1 MYENLLKNFKIDDF
15 WNDCLDKPYS
25 TNFYKEDIIISN
37 NISAD
42 VIDQNTNIN
51 SNKLIFQNK
60 RKTYL
65 SKKYPKKVFPN
76 ENEEDNNIKSK
87 FILKTKASSN
97 DLKNIKEA
105 LLKEELIPLVKEKK
119 SKNNNKIFINLYKKE
134 KIGRD
139 LRTKNNNMQKEQ
151 KEKMKIEECTFK
163 PEKCK
168 NKKLEKKINNLYKNT
183 NIYERNI
190 RNQQKHKEKMAY
202 LFNETNKVTN
212 SYKTSE
218 CHFQPYINVNKN
230 FQKILYD
237 ENNMWKSI
245 ADNVS
250 NKLFLLRYMKAR
262 EEEFDKQDKLNNCSH
277 KKIKYNFSYPKNMV
291 RSLSQKDS
299 LIMREKLHNTLY
311 SFKNLFTDED
321 DNNKNNEIKIGNCED
336 NNIEK
341 ENNKVD

>member
-15 WNDCLDKPYS
+15 WNDCLDRPYS
-25 TNFYKEDIIISN
+25 TNFYKEDIIINN

-42 VIDQNTNIN
+42 MINQNTNIN
-51 SNKLIFQNK
+51 SIKLNFQIN

-65 SKKYPKKVFPN
+65 NKKYPKKVFPN
-76 ENEEDNNIKSK
+76 KNEVDNIKSK
-87 FILKTKASSN
+87 FILKTQTSTH
-97 DLKNIKEA
+97 DLKNIKDA
-105 LLKEELIPLVKEKK
+105 LLKEELILLIKEKK
-119 SKNNNKIFINLYKKE
+119 NKNNNKIFINLYKKE
-134 KIGRD
+134 KNGRE
-139 LRTKNNNMQKEQ
+139 LWTKNNNKQKEQ
-151 KEKMKIEECTFK
+151 KEKIKIEECTFK

-190 RNQQKHKEKMAY
+190 RHQQKHKEKMAY

-212 SYKTSE
+212 NYKTSE
-218 CHFQPYINVNKN
+218 CHFQPYINENKN

-237 ENNMWKSI
+237 ENNMWKNI

-250 NKLFLLRYMKAR
+250 NRLFLLRYMKAR

-277 KKIKYNFSYPKNMV
+277 KTIKYNFSYPKNMN

-299 LIMREKLHNTLY
+299 LIMRKKLHNTLY

-321 DNNKNNEIKIGNCED
+321 DNKNNENKNGNSDD

-341 ENNKVD
+341 EKNKFD